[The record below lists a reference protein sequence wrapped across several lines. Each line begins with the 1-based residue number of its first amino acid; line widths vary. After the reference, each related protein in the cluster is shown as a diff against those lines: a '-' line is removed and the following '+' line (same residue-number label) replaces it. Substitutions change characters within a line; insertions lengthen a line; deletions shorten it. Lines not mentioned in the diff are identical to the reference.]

1 MTENANTHVAPLG
14 YLSRIYRNTVSDLID
29 AEQLLELFQTPIS
42 IKDGPKEIEYNK
54 GQVDF
59 QNVDF
64 FYDEKKEVLKD
75 ISFRVNPGQTVAL
88 VGTTGSGKSTIL
100 KLLFRFYDVKGG
112 SIRIDD
118 QDLRD
123 VSVSSLRELIGV
135 VPQDSTMFNDT
146 VLANVR
152 YAKLDATEEEVME
165 ACKSAAIH
173 DDIIDFPK
181 GYQSQVGERGVKL
194 SGGQLQRISIARAIL
209 KNPKI
214 ILLDE
219 ATSAVDSE
227 TEGKIQ
233 AALEKLAK
241 NRTTFVVAHRLS
253 TVNNADLILVVEK
266 GKILE
271 QGSPADLMKSKG
283 KYYSLWMK
291 QLGLRNAPGEST
303 PANEEEAIGVE
314 GSGPLID
321 IDSDPTTSEEIAE
334 PDEERSTPDS
344 PKI

>member
-1 MTENANTHVAPLG
+1 M
-14 YLSRIYRNTVSDLID
+14 
-29 AEQLLELFQTPIS
+29 
-42 IKDGPKEIEYNK
+42 EYTT

-64 FYDEKKEVLKD
+64 YYDEEKQIIQDL
-75 ISFRVNPGQTVAL
+75 SFQVKPGQTVAL

-100 KLLFRFYDVKGG
+100 KLLFRFYDIKGG
-112 SIRIDD
+112 SIRIDN

-146 VLANVR
+146 VMANVR
-152 YAKLDATEEEVME
+152 YAKLDATDDEIIR

-173 DDIIDFPK
+173 DDIVGFPK
-181 GYQSQVGERGVKL
+181 GYRSQVGERGVKL

-209 KNPKI
+209 KNPRI

-219 ATSAVDSE
+219 ATSAVDTE

-233 AALEKLAK
+233 EALEKLAK
-241 NRTTFVVAHRLS
+241 DRTTFVVAHRLS
-253 TVNNADLILVVEK
+253 TVNNADLILVIEK

-291 QLGLRNAPGEST
+291 QLGLRNGPGEGS
-303 PANEEEAIGVE
+303 AEDEE
-314 GSGPLID
+314 GSKEGGENGKLID
-321 IDSDPTTSEEIAE
+321 IDAE
-334 PDEERSTPDS
+334 PETNGEAIKGSKERSVPEWTESD
-344 PKI
+344 

>member
-1 MTENANTHVAPLG
+1 MG
-14 YLSRIYRNTVSDLID
+14 YLSRIYRRIVSDLID
-29 AEQLLELFQTPIS
+29 AERLLELLQTPIT
-42 IKDGPKEIEYNK
+42 IADGPKEMQYTK
-54 GQVDF
+54 GQVEF

-64 FYDEKKEVLKD
+64 FYDKEKEVLKD

-100 KLLFRFYDVKGG
+100 KLLFRFYDVKAG

-123 VSVSSLRELIGV
+123 VTVTSLRDLIGV
-135 VPQDSTMFNDT
+135 VPQDSTLFNDT

-152 YAKLDATEEEVME
+152 YAKLDATEADVVE

-173 DDIIDFPK
+173 DDIVEFPK
-181 GYQSQVGERGVKL
+181 GYHSQVGERGVKL
-194 SGGQLQRISIARAIL
+194 SGGQLQRIAIARAIL

-219 ATSAVDSE
+219 ATSAVDTE

-233 AALEKLAK
+233 AALEKLARD
-241 NRTTFVVAHRLS
+241 RTTFVVAHRLS

-266 GKILE
+266 GKIIE
-271 QGSPADLMKSKG
+271 QGSPAELMKSKG

-291 QLGLRNAPGEST
+291 QLGLRNAPGET
-303 PANEEEAIGVE
+303 PGENTPVSGDEAAGEGGSGTLVDGESEAKGVE
-314 GSGPLID
+314 GTDAKDEGRSASGSPR
-321 IDSDPTTSEEIAE
+321 SD
-334 PDEERSTPDS
+334 
-344 PKI
+344 

>member
-1 MTENANTHVAPLG
+1 MG
-14 YLSRIYRNTVSDLID
+14 YLSRIYRTTVSDLID
-29 AEQLLELFQTPIS
+29 AEQLLALFQTPIT
-42 IKDGPKEIEYNK
+42 IADGANEMQYTK

-88 VGTTGSGKSTIL
+88 VGTTGSGKSTVL

-135 VPQDSTMFNDT
+135 VPQDPTMFNDT
-146 VLANVR
+146 VIANVR
-152 YAKLDATEEEVME
+152 YAKLDATEEEIME

-173 DDIIDFPK
+173 DEIMEFPK
-181 GYQSQVGERGVKL
+181 GYHSQVGERGVKL
-194 SGGQLQRISIARAIL
+194 SGGQLQRIAIARAIL

-219 ATSAVDSE
+219 ATSAVDTE
-227 TEGKIQ
+227 TEAKIQ
-233 AALEKLAK
+233 ALEKLAK
-241 NRTTFVVAHRLS
+241 DRTTFVVAHRLS

-266 GKILE
+266 GEILE
-271 QGSPADLMKSKG
+271 QGSPVDLMKTKG

-303 PANEEEAIGVE
+303 PINEEEITGAE
-314 GSGPLID
+314 GSGTLID
-321 IDSDPTTSEEIAE
+321 VDSEPKTIEETAKQ
-334 PDEERSTPDS
+334 DEERPASDS
-344 PKI
+344 ARSD